1 MNRRIEIC
9 GSIAAGK
16 TSLTH
21 VLEKE
26 GFLTIYERFE
36 DNPFLNKFY
45 TDSEEDNVLETEMV
59 FTLLHYNW
67 IKRKKNEGNVVCDY
81 SIFQDY
87 CYAVNNLRKAE
98 RVVFESLYNY
108 LMEQILPA
116 DLIIYLK
123 CNVDCLLQ
131 RIKERDRGM
140 EQNISKE
147 YLQDNI
153 DTIEK
158 HLFTQDN
165 ILIIE
170 SDKYNFIENDKNI
183 VIETIKNRCESL
195 GIL

>member
-9 GSIAAGK
+9 GGIAAGK

-140 EQNISKE
+140 EQTISKE

>member
-1 MNRRIEIC
+1 
-9 GSIAAGK
+9 
-16 TSLTH
+16 
-21 VLEKE
+21 
-26 GFLTIYERFE
+26 
-36 DNPFLNKFY
+36 
-45 TDSEEDNVLETEMV
+45 
-59 FTLLHYNW
+59 
-67 IKRKKNEGNVVCDY
+67 
-81 SIFQDY
+81 
-87 CYAVNNLRKAE
+87 
-98 RVVFESLYNY
+98 
-108 LMEQILPA
+108 MEQILPA

>member
-9 GSIAAGK
+9 GGIAAGK

-87 CYAVNNLRKAE
+87 CYAVNNLRKTE